1 MLELTTFYK
10 DWATAQRRFLY
21 NDEAVEADPEYGS
34 KRKSLPLGTRDFVQ
48 ARGPYA
54 DLLVTL
60 RANPYATAARDYAIG
75 YLILANDVKHINSF
89 TEEFYG
95 TEAMPTTPLRL
106 QEAILAANEKDLDF
120 CRAHGVEEKT
130 ISEYQR
136 LKKNFIQAK
145 ASGTD
150 PAYAIR
156 EWRHTYWYFLLVTS
170 SRLAQMREQMIKQ
183 QEAQESDK
191 PQIGAH
197 G

>member
-1 MLELTTFYK
+1 
-10 DWATAQRRFLY
+10 
-21 NDEAVEADPEYGS
+21 
-34 KRKSLPLGTRDFVQ
+34 
-48 ARGPYA
+48 
-54 DLLVTL
+54 
-60 RANPYATAARDYAIG
+60 
-75 YLILANDVKHINSF
+75 
-89 TEEFYG
+89 
-95 TEAMPTTPLRL
+95 MPTTPLRL

-156 EWRHTYWYFLLVTS
+156 EWLHTYWYFLLVTS